1 MISLYQ
7 IRTVLL
13 HSERTIY
20 IYALSYIFL
29 PLWWDT
35 LRIYVGPLSEI
46 TCWWYKFFKNFITT
60 AVLLGFNFIILV
72 RVCNNMSQDGRTDL
86 YKKSLPRTIKQEPLK
101 VHSKM
106 SNFEKFVF
114 WTQAK
119 KILNYGDLGHL
130 LYGLLL

>member
-1 MISLYQ
+1 MISPYQ

-35 LRIYVGPLSEI
+35 LRIYSGPLSEF

-72 RVCNNMSQDGRTDL
+72 RVSNNMSQDGQTDL
-86 YKKSLPRTIKQEPLK
+86 NKKWLPINKARTLK

-114 WTQAK
+114 WTQVR
-119 KILNYGDLGHL
+119 KILNYGNLGHL
-130 LYGLLL
+130 LFGLLG

>member
-1 MISLYQ
+1 MISPYQ

-13 HSERTIY
+13 HSERIIY

-35 LRIYVGPLSEI
+35 LRIYVGPLSES

-72 RVCNNMSQDGRTDL
+72 RVSNNMAQDGRTDL
-86 YKKSLPRTIKQEPLK
+86 NKKLLPRTKARTITVFFICLHTPSFLLEIRVIIKISSPFLY
-101 VHSKM
+101 HINSDW
-106 SNFEKFVF
+106 FE
-114 WTQAK
+114 
-119 KILNYGDLGHL
+119 
-130 LYGLLL
+130 